1 MKIMKNL
8 KNIAVAVASM
18 VIFVNITNAQTLK
31 ANYSVSYEEPLKVKY
46 LGDEG
51 QYLLFEVVL
60 HAENSRN
67 PLFSIG
73 DKNEGQFYSSAN
85 EPNLK
90 PRTFKIE
97 KRDDNQVLNF
107 NLVVGK
113 KTYTKTFTVNK
124 TTVEKIYV
132 AQNDI
137 TKL

>member
-1 MKIMKNL
+1 MKNL

-51 QYLLFEVVL
+51 QYLLFEVVV
-60 HAENSRN
+60 HTGTSTN
-67 PLFSIG
+67 PLLSIG
-73 DKNEGQFYSSAN
+73 DKKEGEFYSSVE

-97 KRDDNQVLNF
+97 KRDDAQILNF

-124 TTVEKIYV
+124 TTIEKINV
-132 AQNDI
+132 AENETDI

>member
-1 MKIMKNL
+1 MKNL
-8 KNIAVAVASM
+8 KNIAVAVASL
-18 VIFVNITNAQTLK
+18 VVFTNITNAQTLK
-31 ANYSVSYEEPLKVKY
+31 ANYPVSYEEPLKVKY

-60 HAENSRN
+60 QAGASAN

-73 DKNEGQFYSSAN
+73 DKKEGQFYSSVN

-97 KRDDNQVLNF
+97 KKDEDQVLNF
-107 NLVVGK
+107 NLVIGK

-124 TTVEKIYV
+124 TTIEKINV
-132 AQNDI
+132 AENDV

>member
-1 MKIMKNL
+1 MKNL

-18 VIFVNITNAQTLK
+18 VIFANITNAQTLK

-60 HAENSRN
+60 QTGTSAN
-67 PLFSIG
+67 PSFSIK
-73 DKNEGQFYSSAN
+73 DKKEGEFYSSIN

-97 KRDDNQVLNF
+97 KRDDAQVLNF
-107 NLVVGK
+107 NLVIGK

-124 TTVEKIYV
+124 TTVEKIDV
-132 AQNDI
+132 AERDI